1 MISNSEK
8 SITAKDLVQKNLL
21 FCAKSTTI
29 YQAAMKIREKNTS
42 SILIKDNEEVVGIWT
57 EADSTKLNF
66 NAAHYYNS
74 PIHQFMSSPVITIN
88 EKMPL
93 QEIIMAFHRHRVRHL
108 LVENSEKLT
117 LGIISQSD
125 VIKKQGVEHYLRLRK
140 IKDNYN
146 PKIPIILGNQTI
158 SAVTD
163 AMSEYKSTSALIRH
177 HQTHEF
183 GIITERDL
191 LRLVTDK
198 DNNSDAWSAS
208 AHPLITINEE
218 DTLYQAYLCL
228 QEHKIRHL
236 IVQNSQKNVVG
247 VLSLQHI
254 LSDIEIAYFQ
264 KLESV
269 LIERDNALEQSK
281 RNLVFAEKIIESS
294 LDSIMVT
301 NGKSIILSVNAAFTR
316 LTGYSEEEVIGKSS
330 NILSS
335 GKHDKNFYQKMWQSL
350 LEENT
355 WQGEIWN
362 KKKSGDLYPEWLTIV
377 QINENN
383 TEEPLYAAIF
393 SDITQR
399 KLAEKRIHALA
410 FYDELT
416 GLPNRR
422 LFNDRFEV
430 ALSTA
435 HRNKQLVAVLFLD
448 LDRFKQI
455 NDSLGHNIGDEIL
468 IATAKRIKNSIE
480 EGDTVS
486 RFGGD
491 EFIILLTEMASLKD
505 IVAAI
510 ERIVNVLSEPH
521 ELDTL
526 ELQITCSIGASVYPE
541 DGVGADIL
549 LKQADTA
556 MYKAKDEGRNSYQLY
571 SPEMNII
578 SMERLITQN
587 FLRSALKKNEFE
599 LYYQLQVN
607 SITQKVVGIEAL
619 LRWNHPDLGRVSPA
633 HFIPMAEELGLIVE
647 IDRWVLTQACK
658 QRKIWQQQ
666 HFDCGRIAINISS
679 QHFKHNL
686 VESIKFALQ
695 KSALSPSLLEIEVT
709 ENCFIENIKH
719 ASATLQQI
727 RQLGIK
733 NSIDDFGTGFSSLSY
748 LTQLPFDTLK
758 IDASFTSKLPD
769 DLKQCQ
775 IVKSII
781 AMAKGLDLTLVGEG
795 VETVRQAEF
804 LTVNGCDVIQGYLYS
819 IPENAQRIAERLLEY
834 QLITSD

>member
-8 SITAKDLVQKNLL
+8 SLTAKDLVQKNLL
-21 FCAKSTTI
+21 SCSKTTTI
-29 YQAAMKIREKNTS
+29 YQAAKKIREKKTS
-42 SILIKDNEEVVGIWT
+42 SILIEDNEKIVGIWT

-66 NAAHYYNS
+66 NSTCYYNS
-74 PIHQFMSSPVITIN
+74 AIHEFMSTPVITIN
-88 EKMPL
+88 EAMPF

-108 LVENSEKLT
+108 LVVDSEKLT
-117 LGIISQSD
+117 LGIVSQSD
-125 VIKKQGVEHYLRLRK
+125 VIRKQGVEHYLRLRK

-146 PKIPIILGNQTI
+146 PKVPIILGNLPI
-158 SAVTD
+158 SAVAS
-163 AMSEYKSTSALIRH
+163 AMSNYNSTSALIRH
-177 HQTHEF
+177 HQTDEF

-191 LRLVTDK
+191 LRLIADK
-198 DNNSDAWSAS
+198 DDNSDAWSSS

-236 IVQNSQKNVVG
+236 VVQNSQTEVVG
-247 VLSLQHI
+247 ILSLQHI
-254 LSDIEIAYFQ
+254 LSDIEIAYFNE
-264 KLESV
+264 LESV
-269 LIERDNALEQSK
+269 LVERDNALEQSK
-281 RNLVFAEKIIESS
+281 RNLFFAEKIIESS

-301 NGKSIILSVNAAFTR
+301 DGRSIILSVNAAFTR
-316 LTGYSEEEVIGKSS
+316 LTGYTEEEVIGKSS

-335 GKHDKNFYQKMWQSL
+335 GKHEKAFYQKMWQSL
-350 LEENT
+350 IEDKA

-362 KKKSGDLYPEWLTIV
+362 KKKCGEVYPEWLTIV
-377 QINENN
+377 QINEKNN
-383 TEEPLYAAIF
+383 SEPLYAAIF

-410 FYDELT
+410 FFDELT

-435 HRNKQLVAVLFLD
+435 HRNGQLVAVLFLD

-455 NDSLGHNIGDEIL
+455 NDNLGHNIGDELL
-468 IATAKRIKNSIE
+468 ISTARRIQSSIK

-491 EFIILLTEMASLKD
+491 EFVVLLTEIKSLKN
-505 IVAAI
+505 IVRVI
-510 ERIVNVLSEPH
+510 ERIMDVLSEPY
-521 ELDTL
+521 ELDSL
-526 ELQITCSIGASVYPE
+526 ELQVTCSVGASVYPD
-541 DGVGADIL
+541 DGVGADVL

-571 SPEMNII
+571 SSEMNVI

-607 SITQKVVGIEAL
+607 SVTQQVSGVEAL

-633 HFIPMAEELGLIVE
+633 HFIPMAEELGLIIE
-647 IDRWVLTQACK
+647 IDRWVLTQACQ
-658 QRKIWQQQ
+658 QRKIWQQMN
-666 HFDCGRIAINISS
+666 FDCGRIAINISS
-679 QHFKHNL
+679 QHFRHNL
-686 VESIKFALQ
+686 VGSIEFALQ
-695 KSALSPSLLEIEVT
+695 KSGLSPSLLEIEVT
-709 ENCFIENIKH
+709 ESCFIENIKH
-719 ASATLQQI
+719 ASSTLQQI

-758 IDASFTSKLPD
+758 IDASFISKLPD

-781 AMAKGLDLTLVGEG
+781 AMAKGLDFTLIGEG
-795 VETVRQAEF
+795 VETVEQAEF
-804 LTVNGCDVIQGYLYS
+804 LTVNGCDIIQGYLYS
-819 IPENAQRIAERLLEY
+819 IPENADGVGERLLER
-834 QLITSD
+834 QLISSD

>member
-1 MISNSEK
+1 MISNSK
-8 SITAKDLVQKNLL
+8 QNITAIDLVQRNLL
-21 FCAKSTTI
+21 SCSKMTTI

-42 SILIKDNEEVVGIWT
+42 SILIMSNEKVIGIWT
-57 EADSTKLNF
+57 EADSKKLNF
-66 NAAHYYNS
+66 DAINYYDT
-74 PIHQFMSSPVITIN
+74 PIHKFMSTPVITIN
-88 EKMPL
+88 EQMPL
-93 QEIIMAFHRHRVRHL
+93 QEIIMTFHRHRVRHL
-108 LVENSEKLT
+108 LVVNSEKQMI
-117 LGIISQSD
+117 GIVSQSD

-146 PKIPIILGNQTI
+146 PKVPVVLGNLPI
-158 SAVTD
+158 SAVAN
-163 AMSEYKSTSALIRH
+163 AMSEYNCSSALIRH
-177 HQTHEF
+177 HQTNEF

-191 LRLVTDK
+191 LRLVADK
-198 DNNSDAWSAS
+198 YNNSDAWYSS

-218 DTLYQAYLCL
+218 STLYQAYLCL

-236 IVQNSQKNVVG
+236 VVQNVQQEVVG
-247 VLSLQHI
+247 VLSIEHI

-269 LIERDNALEQSK
+269 LVERDNALAQSK
-281 RNLVFAEKIIESS
+281 KNLVFAEKIIESS

-316 LTGYSEEEVIGKSS
+316 LTGYTEEEVIGKSS

-335 GKHDKNFYQKMWQSL
+335 GKHDKTFYQKMWQGL
-350 LEENT
+350 LEDKK

-362 KKKSGDLYPEWLTIV
+362 KKKCGTLYPEWLTIV
-377 QINENN
+377 QINDSDSP
-383 TEEPLYAAIF
+383 EPIYAAIF

-422 LFNDRFEV
+422 LFNDRFEI

-435 HRNKQLVAVLFLD
+435 HRNQQLVAVLFLD

-468 IATAKRIKNSIE
+468 IATAKRIQSSIK

-491 EFIILLTEMASLKD
+491 EFVILLTEMTSLKD
-505 IVAAI
+505 IVGVI
-510 ERIVNVLSEPH
+510 ERIATVLNEPH
-521 ELDTL
+521 QLDTL
-526 ELQITCSIGASVYPE
+526 ELQITSSIGASVYPE
-541 DGVGADIL
+541 DGLDSEAL
-549 LKQADTA
+549 LKHADTA

-571 SPEMNII
+571 SSEMNTI
-578 SMERLITQN
+578 SMERLMTEN
-587 FLRSALKKNEFE
+587 YLRSALKKNEFE

-607 SITQKVVGIEAL
+607 SITEEVVGIEAL
-619 LRWNHPDLGRVSPA
+619 LRWNHPDLGPVSPA
-633 HFIPMAEELGLIVE
+633 HFIPMAEEIGLIVE
-647 IDRWVLTQACK
+647 IDKWVLTQACK

-679 QHFKHNL
+679 QHFKRNL
-686 VESIKFALQ
+686 IDSINFAL
-695 KSALSPSLLEIEVT
+695 KESGLSPALLEIEVT

-719 ASATLQQI
+719 ASATLQKI

-758 IDASFTSKLPD
+758 IDASFISKLPG

-795 VETVRQAEF
+795 VETTAQAHF

-819 IPENAQRIAERLLEY
+819 TPENAKGVTERLAKQ
-834 QLITSD
+834 QLLPTE

>member
-1 MISNSEK
+1 MISNSK
-8 SITAKDLVQKNLL
+8 KHITAKDLVQKELL
-21 FCAKSTTI
+21 SCSKTTTI
-29 YQAAMKIREKNTS
+29 YQAAIKIREKNTS
-42 SILIKDNEEVVGIWT
+42 SILIKSNEKVIGIWT
-57 EADSTKLNF
+57 EADSKKLNF
-66 NAAHYYNS
+66 NAMNYYNS
-74 PIHQFMSSPVITIN
+74 PISKFMSTPVITID
-88 EKMPL
+88 ETMPL
-93 QEIIMAFHRHRVRHL
+93 QEIIMTFHRHRVRHL

-117 LGIISQSD
+117 LGIVSQSD
-125 VIKKQGVEHYLRLRK
+125 VIKKQGIEHYLRLRK

-146 PKIPIILGNQTI
+146 PKVPIILGNLPV
-158 SAVTD
+158 SSVAD
-163 AMSEYKSTSALIRH
+163 AMSEYSCTSALIRH
-177 HQTHEF
+177 HQTNEF

-191 LRLVTDK
+191 LRLVAGKYT
-198 DNNSDAWSAS
+198 NSDAWSS
-208 AHPLITINEE
+208 SVSPLITISEE
-218 DTLYQAYLCL
+218 DTLYKAYLCL

-236 IVQNSQKNVVG
+236 AVQNAKKEVVG

-254 LSDIEIAYFQ
+254 LSDLEVAYFQ

-269 LIERDNALEQSK
+269 LVERDNALEESK
-281 RNLVFAEKIIESS
+281 KNLVFAEKIIESS

-316 LTGYSEEEVIGKSS
+316 LTGYTAEEVIGKSS

-335 GKHDKNFYQKMWQSL
+335 GKHDKAFYQKMWQSL
-350 LEENT
+350 LEDKT

-362 KKKSGDLYPEWLTIV
+362 KKKCGDLYPEWLTIV
-377 QINENN
+377 QINDSD
-383 TEEPLYAAIF
+383 TPEPLYAAIF

-399 KLAEKRIHALA
+399 KIAEKRIHALA

-422 LFNDRFEV
+422 LFNDRFDI
-430 ALSTA
+430 ALSTG
-435 HRNKQLVAVLFLD
+435 HRNQQLVAVLFLD

-468 IATAKRIKNSIE
+468 IATAQRIQSSIK

-491 EFIILLTEMASLKD
+491 EFVILLTEMSSLKD
-505 IVAAI
+505 IVGVI
-510 ERIVNVLSEPH
+510 ERIATVLNEPH
-521 ELDTL
+521 QLGTL
-526 ELQITCSIGASVYPE
+526 ELQITSSIGASIYPE
-541 DGVGADIL
+541 DGVDADVL

-556 MYKAKDEGRNSYQLY
+556 MYKAKDDGRNSYQLY
-571 SPEMNII
+571 SCEMNTI

-587 FLRSALKKNEFE
+587 YLRSALKNNEFE

-607 SITQKVVGIEAL
+607 SVTQKVVGVETL
-619 LRWNHPDLGRVSPA
+619 LRWNHPELGRVSPA
-633 HFIPMAEELGLIVE
+633 HFIPMAEELGLIVD
-647 IDRWVLTQACK
+647 IDKWVLIQACK
-658 QRKIWQQQ
+658 QRKLWQQQ
-666 HFDCGRIAINISS
+666 NIDCGRIAINISS

-686 VESIKFALQ
+686 IDSINFALQ
-695 KSALSPSLLEIEVT
+695 KSKLSPDLLEIEVT
-709 ENCFIENIKH
+709 ESCFIENIKH
-719 ASATLQQI
+719 ASSTLQKI
-727 RQLGIK
+727 RQLGVK

-758 IDASFTSKLPD
+758 IDASFISKLPS

-795 VETVRQAEF
+795 VETAEQAIF
-804 LTVNGCDVIQGYLYS
+804 LTVNGCDAIQGYLYS
-819 IPENAQRIAERLLEY
+819 IPGNAEAVTERLTEQ
-834 QLITSD
+834 QLTLAD

>member
-1 MISNSEK
+1 MISNGEK
-8 SITAKDLVQKNLL
+8 NITAKDLVQKSLL
-21 FCAKSTTI
+21 SCSKMTTI
-29 YQAAMKIREKNTS
+29 YQAAMKIRENNTS
-42 SILIKDNEEVVGIWT
+42 SILIKENEEVIGIWT

-66 NAAHYYNS
+66 NSTNYYNS
-74 PIHQFMSSPVITIN
+74 PIHKFMSAPVITIN

-108 LVENSEKLT
+108 LVLNKEKQT
-117 LGIISQSD
+117 LGIVSQSD

-146 PKIPIILGNQTI
+146 PKVPIILGSQPV
-158 SAVTD
+158 SAVAS
-163 AMSEYKSTSALIRH
+163 AMSDSHCTSALIRH
-177 HQTHEF
+177 HQTNEF

-191 LRLVTDK
+191 LRLITVK
-198 DNNSDAWSAS
+198 DNNSDAWSS
-208 AHPLITINEE
+208 SVHPLITINEE
-218 DTLYQAYLCL
+218 DTLYQGYLCL

-236 IVQNSQKNVVG
+236 IVQNSQKKVLG

-254 LSDIEIAYFQ
+254 LSDIEVGYFQ

-269 LIERDNALEQSK
+269 LVERDNALAQS
-281 RNLVFAEKIIESS
+281 RRSLLFAEKIIESS

-301 NGKSIILSVNAAFTR
+301 NGKSIILSVNAAFIR
-316 LTGYSEEEVIGKSS
+316 LTGYTEEEVIGKSS

-335 GKHDKNFYQKMWQSL
+335 GKHDKVFYQQMWQSL
-350 LEENT
+350 LEDRT

-362 KKKSGDLYPEWLTIV
+362 RKKCGDIYPEWLTIV
-377 QINENN
+377 QINESD
-383 TEEPLYAAIF
+383 TTEPLYAAIF

-435 HRNKQLVAVLFLD
+435 HRNEQLVAVLFLD

-455 NDSLGHNIGDEIL
+455 NDSLGHNVGDEIL
-468 IATAKRIKNSIE
+468 VATAQRIQSNIK

-491 EFIILLTEMASLKD
+491 EFVILLTEMISLKD
-505 IVAAI
+505 IVSVI
-510 ERIVNVLSEPH
+510 ERLVRVLSEPH

-526 ELQITCSIGASVYPE
+526 ALQITCSIGASVYPE
-541 DGVGADIL
+541 DGVGADVL

-556 MYKAKDEGRNSYQLY
+556 MYEAKDEGRNSYQLF
-571 SPEMNII
+571 SPEMNTI

-607 SITQKVVGIEAL
+607 SITQKVTGIEAL

-647 IDRWVLTQACK
+647 IDRWVLTQACQ
-658 QRKIWQQQ
+658 QRKRWQQQ
-666 HFDCGRIAINISS
+666 GYDCGRIAINISS

-686 VESIKFALQ
+686 IDSIEFALKQ
-695 KSALSPSLLEIEVT
+695 SGLAPALLEIEVT

-719 ASATLQQI
+719 ASATLQHI

-758 IDASFTSKLPD
+758 IDASFISKLPD
-769 DLKQCQ
+769 DIKQCQ

-795 VETVRQAEF
+795 VETNEQAKF
-804 LTVNGCDVIQGYLYS
+804 LAVNGCDVIQGYLYS
-819 IPENAQRIAERLLEY
+819 IPENSVGTTECLMTH
-834 QLITSD
+834 QLIPSG

>member
-1 MISNSEK
+1 MISNSK
-8 SITAKDLVQKNLL
+8 KNIMAKDLVQKNLL
-21 FCAKSTTI
+21 SCSKMTTI

-42 SILIKDNEEVVGIWT
+42 SILIEDNEKVIGIWT
-57 EADSTKLNF
+57 EADSKKLNF
-66 NAAHYYNS
+66 SDINYYDS
-74 PIHQFMSSPVITIN
+74 PIYKFMSAPVITIN
-88 EKMPL
+88 EQMPL
-93 QEIIMAFHRHRVRHL
+93 QEIIMTFHRHRVRHL
-108 LVENSEKLT
+108 LVVNSEKLT
-117 LGIISQSD
+117 LGIVSQSD

-146 PKIPIILGNQTI
+146 PKVPIILGNLPI
-158 SAVTD
+158 SAVAN
-163 AMSEYKSTSALIRH
+163 AMSEYNCTSALIRH
-177 HQTHEF
+177 HQTNQF

-191 LRLVTDK
+191 LRLVADK
-198 DNNSDAWSAS
+198 YNNSDAWSS
-208 AHPLITINEE
+208 SVYPLITINEE

-236 IVQNSQKNVVG
+236 VVENSQKEVAG

-254 LSDIEIAYFQ
+254 LSDLEIAYFQ

-269 LIERDNALEQSK
+269 LVERDNALEQSK

-316 LTGYSEEEVIGKSS
+316 LTGYTQEDVIGKSS

-335 GKHDKNFYQKMWQSL
+335 GKHDKAFYQKMWQSL
-350 LEENT
+350 LEDKT

-362 KKKSGDLYPEWLTIV
+362 KKKCGTLYPEWLTIV
-377 QINENN
+377 QINDGN
-383 TEEPLYAAIF
+383 TPEPLYAAIF

-422 LFNDRFEV
+422 LFNDRFEI

-435 HRNKQLVAVLFLD
+435 HRNQQLVAVLFLD

-468 IATAKRIKNSIE
+468 IATAKRIQSSIK

-491 EFIILLTEMASLKD
+491 EFVILLTEMTSLKD
-505 IVAAI
+505 IVGVI
-510 ERIVNVLSEPH
+510 ERITNVLNEPH
-521 ELDTL
+521 QLDTL
-526 ELQITCSIGASVYPE
+526 ELQITSSIGASVYPE
-541 DGVGADIL
+541 DGLDSDTL
-549 LKQADTA
+549 LKHADTA

-571 SPEMNII
+571 SPEMNTI

-607 SITQKVVGIEAL
+607 SVTQKVVGIEAL

-647 IDRWVLTQACK
+647 IDKWVLTQACQ

-666 HFDCGRIAINISS
+666 NFDCGRIAINISS

-686 VESIKFALQ
+686 IDSIDLALQ
-695 KSALSPSLLEIEVT
+695 KSGLSPALLEIEVT

-719 ASATLQQI
+719 ASSTLQKI

-758 IDASFTSKLPD
+758 IDASFISKLPN

-775 IVKSII
+775 IIKSII

-795 VETVRQAEF
+795 VETAEQANF
-804 LTVNGCDVIQGYLYS
+804 LKVNGCDVIQGYLYS
-819 IPENAQRIAERLLEY
+819 IPENAEAVTERLTER
-834 QLITSD
+834 QLISSN

>member
-1 MISNSEK
+1 M
-8 SITAKDLVQKNLL
+8 AKDLVQKNLL
-21 FCAKSTTI
+21 SCSKMTTI

-42 SILIKDNEEVVGIWT
+42 SILIEDNEKVIGIWT
-57 EADSTKLNF
+57 EADSKKLNF
-66 NAAHYYNS
+66 SDINYYDS
-74 PIHQFMSSPVITIN
+74 PIYKFMSAPVITIN
-88 EKMPL
+88 EQMPL
-93 QEIIMAFHRHRVRHL
+93 QEIIMTFHRHRVRHL
-108 LVENSEKLT
+108 LVVNSEKLT
-117 LGIISQSD
+117 LGIVSQSD

-146 PKIPIILGNQTI
+146 PKVPIILGNLPI
-158 SAVTD
+158 SAVANT
-163 AMSEYKSTSALIRH
+163 MSEYNCTSALIRH
-177 HQTHEF
+177 HQTNEF

-191 LRLVTDK
+191 LRLVADK
-198 DNNSDAWSAS
+198 YNNSDAWSS
-208 AHPLITINEE
+208 SVYPLIMINEE

-236 IVQNSQKNVVG
+236 VVENSQKEVAG

-254 LSDIEIAYFQ
+254 LSDLEIAYFQ

-269 LIERDNALEQSK
+269 LVERDNALEQSK

-316 LTGYSEEEVIGKSS
+316 LTGYTQEDVIGKSS

-335 GKHDKNFYQKMWQSL
+335 GKHDKAFYQKMWQSL
-350 LEENT
+350 LEDKT

-362 KKKSGDLYPEWLTIV
+362 KKKCGTLYPEWLTIV
-377 QINENN
+377 QINDGN
-383 TEEPLYAAIF
+383 TPEPLYAAIF

-422 LFNDRFEV
+422 LFNDRFEI

-435 HRNKQLVAVLFLD
+435 HRNQQLVAVLFLD

-468 IATAKRIKNSIE
+468 IATAKRIQSSIK

-491 EFIILLTEMASLKD
+491 EFVILLTEMTSLKD
-505 IVAAI
+505 IVGVI
-510 ERIVNVLSEPH
+510 ERITNVLNEPH
-521 ELDTL
+521 QLDTL
-526 ELQITCSIGASVYPE
+526 ELQITSSIGASVYPE
-541 DGVGADIL
+541 DGLDSDTL
-549 LKQADTA
+549 LKHADTA

-571 SPEMNII
+571 SPEMNTI

-607 SITQKVVGIEAL
+607 SVTQKVVGIEAL

-647 IDRWVLTQACK
+647 IDKWVLTQACQ

-666 HFDCGRIAINISS
+666 NFDCGRIAINISS

-686 VESIKFALQ
+686 IDSIDLALQ
-695 KSALSPSLLEIEVT
+695 KSGLSPALLEIEVT

-719 ASATLQQI
+719 ASSTLQKI

-758 IDASFTSKLPD
+758 IDASFISKLPN

-775 IVKSII
+775 IIKSII

-795 VETVRQAEF
+795 VETAEQANF
-804 LTVNGCDVIQGYLYS
+804 LKVNGCDVIQGYLYS
-819 IPENAQRIAERLLEY
+819 IPENAEAVTERLTER
-834 QLITSD
+834 QLISSN

>member
-1 MISNSEK
+1 MISNSK
-8 SITAKDLVQKNLL
+8 QNITAIDLAQKNLL
-21 FCAKSTTI
+21 SCSKMTTI

-42 SILIKDNEEVVGIWT
+42 SILIESNHKVIGIWT
-57 EADSTKLNF
+57 EADSKKLNF
-66 NAAHYYNS
+66 NSINYYDS
-74 PIHQFMSSPVITIN
+74 PIHNFMSTPVITIP
-88 EKMPL
+88 EQMPL
-93 QEIIMAFHRHRVRHL
+93 QEVIMTFHRHRVRHL
-108 LVENSEKLT
+108 LVANSVGQTK
-117 LGIISQSD
+117 GIVSQSD

-140 IKDNYN
+140 IKDNFN
-146 PKIPIILGNQTI
+146 PKVPIVLGNLPI
-158 SAVTD
+158 STVANLM
-163 AMSEYKSTSALIRH
+163 AEHSCSSALIRH
-177 HQTHEF
+177 PQTNEF

-191 LRLVTDK
+191 LKLVANK
-198 DNNSDAWSAS
+198 GENSDAWSSS

-236 IVQNSQKNVVG
+236 VVQSTKNEVIG
-247 VLSLQHI
+247 VLSLEHI
-254 LSDIEIAYFQ
+254 LSDLEIAYFQ

-269 LIERDNALEQSK
+269 LVERDNALEQSK
-281 RNLVFAEKIIESS
+281 KNLVFAEKIIESS

-316 LTGYSEEEVIGKSS
+316 LTGYTEEEVIGKSS

-335 GKHDKNFYQKMWQSL
+335 GKHDKAFYQKMWQSL
-350 LEENT
+350 LAEKK

-362 KKKSGDLYPEWLTIV
+362 KKKCGTLYPEWLTIV
-377 QINENN
+377 QINDSDSP
-383 TEEPLYAAIF
+383 EPIYAAIF

-422 LFNDRFEV
+422 LFNDRFEI

-435 HRNKQLVAVLFLD
+435 HRNQQLVAVLFLD

-468 IATAKRIKNSIE
+468 IATAQRIQNSIK

-491 EFIILLTEMASLKD
+491 EFVILLTEMTCLKD
-505 IVAAI
+505 IVGVI
-510 ERIVNVLSEPH
+510 ERIATVLNQPH
-521 ELDTL
+521 QLDTF
-526 ELQITCSIGASVYPE
+526 ELQITSSIGASVYPE
-541 DGVGADIL
+541 DGLDSEAL
-549 LKQADTA
+549 LKHADTA

-571 SPEMNII
+571 SSEMNTI
-578 SMERLITQN
+578 SMERLMTEN
-587 FLRSALKKNEFE
+587 YLRSALKKNEFE
-599 LYYQLQVN
+599 LYYQLQVS
-607 SITQKVVGIEAL
+607 SITEEVVGIEAL

-647 IDRWVLTQACK
+647 IDQWVLTQACK

-666 HFDCGRIAINISS
+666 HFDCGRIAINISA

-686 VESIKFALQ
+686 INSINFALQ
-695 KSALSPSLLEIEVT
+695 ESGLSPALLEIEVT

-719 ASATLQQI
+719 ASATLQNI

-758 IDASFTSKLPD
+758 MDASFISKLPN

-795 VETVRQAEF
+795 VETTEQAHF
-804 LTVNGCDVIQGYLYS
+804 LTANGCDVIQGYLYS
-819 IPENAQRIAERLLEY
+819 TPENAKNVTERLAEQ
-834 QLITSD
+834 QLLLID

>member
-8 SITAKDLVQKNLL
+8 NITAKDLVQKNLL
-21 FCAKSTTI
+21 SCSKMTTI
-29 YQAAMKIREKNTS
+29 YQAAMKIREKRTS
-42 SILIKDNEEVVGIWT
+42 SILIKDNEKVVGIWT

-66 NAAHYYNS
+66 SSTQYYNS
-74 PIHQFMSSPVITIN
+74 PIHNFMSSPVITIN
-88 EKMPL
+88 EKKPL

-108 LVENSEKLT
+108 LVVNSEGQT
-117 LGIISQSD
+117 LGIVSQSD

-146 PKIPIILGNQTI
+146 PKIPIVLGNLPI
-158 SAVTD
+158 STVAN
-163 AMSEYKSTSALIRH
+163 AMSEYNCTSALIRH
-177 HQTHEF
+177 HQTNEF

-191 LRLVTDK
+191 LKLVADK
-198 DNNSDAWSAS
+198 NNNSDAWSCS
-208 AHPLITINEE
+208 AHPLITIDEE

-236 IVQNSQKNVVG
+236 IVQNSQKKVAG

-269 LIERDNALEQSK
+269 LVERDNALEQSK
-281 RNLVFAEKIIESS
+281 RNLIFAEKIIESS

-301 NGKSIILSVNAAFTR
+301 NAKSIILSVNAAFTR
-316 LTGYSEEEVIGKSS
+316 LTGYTEEEVIGKSS

-335 GKHDKNFYQKMWQSL
+335 GKHDKAFYQKMWQNL
-350 LEENT
+350 LADKT

-362 KKKSGDLYPEWLTIV
+362 KKKCGDLYPEWLTIV
-377 QINENN
+377 QINESDS
-383 TEEPLYAAIF
+383 TEPLYAAIF

-435 HRNKQLVAVLFLD
+435 HRNQQLVAVLFLD

-455 NDSLGHNIGDEIL
+455 NDNLGHNIGDEIL
-468 IATAKRIKNSIE
+468 ISTAKRIQSNIK

-491 EFIILLTEMASLKD
+491 EFVILLTEMTSLKD
-505 IVAAI
+505 IVSVI
-510 ERIVNVLSEPH
+510 ERIVNVLNEPH
-521 ELDTL
+521 QLETL
-526 ELQITCSIGASVYPE
+526 ELQITCSIGASVYPD
-541 DGVGADIL
+541 DGVGVDTL

-587 FLRSALKKNEFE
+587 FLRGALKKNEFE

-607 SITQKVVGIEAL
+607 SVTEKVVGIEAL

-647 IDRWVLTQACK
+647 IDRWVLTQACQ
-658 QRKIWQQQ
+658 QRKVWQQQ
-666 HFDCGRIAINISS
+666 GFDCGRIAINISP

-686 VESIKFALQ
+686 IDSIEFALQ
-695 KSALSPSLLEIEVT
+695 KSGLSPSLLEIEVT

-719 ASATLQQI
+719 ASSTLQQI

-758 IDASFTSKLPD
+758 IDASFISKLPA

-775 IVKSII
+775 IVKSVI

-795 VETVRQAEF
+795 VETAEQAIF
-804 LTVNGCDVIQGYLYS
+804 LADNGCDVIQGYLYS
-819 IPENAQRIAERLLEY
+819 IPENAEGVAKHLAEH
-834 QLITSD
+834 QLIPSG